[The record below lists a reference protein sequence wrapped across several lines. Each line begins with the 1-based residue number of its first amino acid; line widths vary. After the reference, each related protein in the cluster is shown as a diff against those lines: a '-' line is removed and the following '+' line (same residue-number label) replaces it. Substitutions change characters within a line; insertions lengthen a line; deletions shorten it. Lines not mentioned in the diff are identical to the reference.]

1 MANKFKK
8 GIDLQGQRALNAS
21 DPTTGTDLATKQ
33 YVDQVAVGI
42 NDLKEPVR
50 GTTTGNLA
58 LTALVTG
65 LVHDG
70 VTYATGDRILLK
82 NQTTGSQNG
91 IYVIAASGS
100 GTRATDADAS
110 AEVTKG
116 MATTVLEGTTKG
128 TGATNA
134 NPVTYILTTDNPT
147 LGTTALTFSPIG
159 IAAAGGTTYSA
170 GNGLTESPAG
180 TFNVGAGTGVSV
192 AADTVGVDT
201 SVVVRKF
208 AADSAATTNP
218 QTFTHGLGSDIT
230 VDVWEGTERV
240 YPDITK
246 AATSGGQVTIDW
258 GGAPTA
264 AQYRVVVH
272 G

>member
-1 MANKFKK
+1 MATKFKK
-8 GIDLQGQRALNAS
+8 GVDLQGQRGVNAS
-21 DPTTGTDLATKQ
+21 DPSSGTDLATKQ
-33 YVDQVAVGI
+33 YVDQVFQGI

-58 LTALVTG
+58 ITALVNG

-70 VTYATGDRILLK
+70 ITYATGDRILVK
-82 NQTTGSQNG
+82 NNTTGSENG
-91 IYVIAASGS
+91 IYVIGASGT

-110 AEVTKG
+110 AEVTRG
-116 MATTVLEGTTKG
+116 MAVTVLEGTTKG
-128 TGATNA
+128 TGATVA
-134 NPVTYILTTDNPT
+134 NPVTYILTNSGTIT

-159 IAAAGGTTYSA
+159 ASGATPYVA

-180 TFNVGAGTGVSV
+180 TFNVGAGTGMSV
-192 AADTVGVDT
+192 AADTVGIDT
-201 SVVVRKF
+201 SVVARKF
-208 AADSAATTNP
+208 AADCVATTNP
-218 QTFTHGLGSDIT
+218 QTFTHALGSDIQ
-230 VDVWEGTERV
+230 VEVWEGTEKV
-240 YPDITK
+240 FPDVTK

-264 AQYRVVVH
+264 GQYRVVVI